1 MKIFLTNNDF
11 HEVGFVGPKFTWC
24 NNKKGVDRILERLDR
39 CLLNPAAISSKNWF
53 FVRHLAWVASDN
65 CPILLNFIVQQAS
78 KKILRF
84 EYVWDSNKA
93 SMAMAKKVQRRN
105 YKGNA
110 SKILNRKMKY
120 SLKALYFWRKA
131 KMQNLLSLKEL
142 LFQIEELQLKESN
155 EGFLSDEE

>member
-39 CLLNPAAISSKNWF
+39 CFLNPVAISSKNWF
-53 FVRHLAWVASDN
+53 FVRHLAQVASDH
-65 CPILLNFIVQQAS
+65 CPILLNFTVQQAS

-84 EYVWDSNKA
+84 EDVWASNKA
-93 SMAMAKKVQRRN
+93 SMAVLEKVWRRN

-110 SKILNRKMKY
+110 LKILNRKMKK
-120 SLKALYFWRKA
+120 SLKALYFWGKA
-131 KMQNLLSLKEL
+131 KMQNLLSLKKEL
-142 LFQIEELQLKESN
+142 LFQIVELQLK
-155 EGFLSDEE
+155 